1 MSLVLN
7 LHYIEQLIRECFREW
22 FFDNSENQFFPFPHS
37 IRNNLEI
44 RTSVRDN
51 FQEYKLL

>member
-37 IRNNLEI
+37 IRSNLEI